1 MRLWL
6 KVIGFFMITII
17 FNSRLSAQQK
27 DSINIGAIK
36 GTVKDT
42 SLNYYLQAATVSV
55 YNLSNKLIAYSL
67 TNSYGEFT
75 IKGLPINIPLEL
87 RISFVGYKT
96 FLKGFE
102 ASLQRNTVDAGQV
115 ALEKSS
121 GLLDNVIVTPPPVR
135 MNHDTLEFSAQ
146 AFTLDK
152 NAVAEDLLRKLP
164 GVIVW
169 GDGTIT
175 VNGRQI
181 NKLLVDGKPFLT
193 GENKVATQNIPK
205 SAIDKVQV
213 YQEFVDP
220 NNPYDSITS
229 INFKLRKN
237 MHNGLFGVV
246 SAGIGIDEKY
256 QSIVNLNVFN
266 PRNQFAIVGQ
276 SNNINKSG
284 DDINTILR
292 NNTFKGKGVK
302 VEYQPDFN
310 LPGVNKQSS
319 GGFLYTHDFINDF
332 NQEKQD
338 RLSVNSFIN
347 QFSNN
352 TIKQTTILNFIG
364 NDSALTQQIN
374 NSSLTDNTEF
384 TLSSR
389 YNKLKN
395 YNSHL

>member
-1 MRLWL
+1 MRFGL
-6 KVIGFFMITII
+6 KIIVFFLVTIT
-17 FNSRLSAQQK
+17 FNIHLSAQQK
-27 DSINIGAIK
+27 DSSNIGSVK

-42 SLNYYLQAATVSV
+42 SLNYYLQAASVSV
-55 YNLSNKLIAYSL
+55 YNLENKLIAYSL
-67 TNSYGEFT
+67 TNSYGEFI

-87 RISFVGYKT
+87 RISFVGYKA
-96 FLKGFE
+96 FSMGFE
-102 ASLQRNTVDAGQV
+102 VSVQKKTVDAGQV
-115 ALEKSS
+115 ALAKSS
-121 GLLDNVIVTPPPVR
+121 GLLDDVIITPPPVR

-146 AFTLDK
+146 AFTLEK
-152 NAVAEDLLRKLP
+152 NAVGEDLLRKLP

-246 SAGIGIDEKY
+246 SAGIGTNESY
-256 QSIVNLNVFN
+256 QAVANLNVFN
-266 PRNQFAIVGQ
+266 PRNQFSLVGQ
-276 SNNINKSG
+276 SNNINKLG
-284 DDINTILR
+284 DDLNTILR

-319 GGFLYTHDFINDF
+319 GGILYTHDFIPDF
-332 NQEKQD
+332 N
-338 RLSVNSFIN
+338 
-347 QFSNN
+347 
-352 TIKQTTILNFIG
+352 
-364 NDSALTQQIN
+364 
-374 NSSLTDNTEF
+374 
-384 TLSSR
+384 
-389 YNKLKN
+389 
-395 YNSHL
+395 